1 MTCPRSP
8 ARKLQAHDSGS
19 PVKLKVCV
27 LAAALAGPTVFSFL
41 YLTAIVDIDLNTLQ
55 VLGSRNGS

>member
-19 PVKLKVCV
+19 PVRFKVCV

-41 YLTAIVDIDLNTLQ
+41 YLTAIAEVNLNTLHM
-55 VLGSRNGS
+55 LRSRNGS